1 MQWIFMLIGLVLG
14 ALVLGAATGEAM
26 AGAALGAVLGLAA
39 GQAFALQA
47 LRLQHEALR
56 KSLADLIVRFN
67 HGTGD
72 LHERLVRLEQGAPLE
87 RTEHTPEPAEASP
100 VQASVEPVASAPVA
114 PPVEHEWTLE
124 LVLPAATPSEPAAEP
139 RPEPVVEQAAVT
151 PAPTAAR
158 VVEPPVLTWF
168 DRCVAAARDWLLG
181 GNTVLRVGLVL
192 LFLGLAF
199 LLRYASER
207 VVVAVEWRYAGV
219 ALAAIALLALG
230 WWLRQRRPAY
240 ALLMQGGGI
249 AVLYLTVFAAMR
261 LHPLLTPQVA
271 MVLLV
276 VVTLCSAVLAIL
288 QDARGLAAAAALG
301 GFAAPILASSGGG
314 SHVALFSYFL
324 LLNAGIFAIAWFK
337 AWRELNLIGF
347 VGTFGIGLAW
357 GLRSYT
363 TDLWLSTQ
371 AFLLLFFLMYV
382 AIGLLFARRRLLEA
396 PSEPENGFREA
407 LLKWSARQAGY
418 VDGSVLFG
426 TPLVGFGLQYAVV
439 QHLPFG
445 PAFSALAMGLL
456 YMLLARVLAARAP
469 GRAVLL
475 VETCLALGVIFATLA
490 IPLGLDAR
498 WTSAAWAVEG
508 AGLYW
513 LGLRQ
518 QRLFARLFAL
528 LLQVGAALAFLWALR
543 SGDET
548 LLAGSALGALML
560 GAALLFSFLQLRSAG
575 ESQVP
580 DRERQLQPVL
590 ACSGLAFL
598 YLMAPLCFGPY
609 ATAAAWAV
617 AGVATLVAGLYLGAR
632 SVLISAF
639 AVQLLG
645 GLIYLMFNDRFDQG
659 VVAEV
664 LRPLAHLGFWAPA
677 LLALAGLLC
686 AWRLHLAGRVARSD
700 LLPVNLEELSHVAL
714 FWGATWWL
722 LASLSEISHFVPD
735 DLQGHVFLLVAVAS
749 LVVTTVIALGQ
760 RWPALAVLSLA
771 LVPLGFGVVL
781 LTWHLS
787 YHPLAALGWL
797 AWPALFALHF
807 VMLRRVQGLAPES
820 LIRISH
826 VLGCWLLLGV
836 LALELRFLFFAL
848 SEHYNAWRWLG
859 WVLVPCAFLVLM
871 SLRRTL
877 PWPVAAYSLEYRSY
891 AALPLAVV
899 LLGWFWL
906 VNLLSDGSAEPLLYV
921 PLINPLE
928 LGMLFVLFALHQ
940 WSRDGL
946 PPLGVEPRQM
956 QLAAQAVI
964 GASLFALLTMMV
976 CRTAFHWAQ
985 VPFQVDALIDS
996 RLVQAGLSIV
1006 WTLIALGLTIAG
1018 HLRARRDLWM
1028 AGAAL
1033 IGVVVVKLF
1042 FVDLGN
1048 SGSLERIISFI
1059 GVGVLLLVVGYFAP
1073 LPPRQVEREAQVPT

>member
-1 MQWIFMLIGLVLG
+1 MQWIFMLVGLVLG
-14 ALVLGAATGEAM
+14 ALVLGATNGEAVV
-26 AGAALGAVLGLAA
+26 GAALGGVIGLAV
-39 GQAFALQA
+39 GQALALHA
-47 LRLQHEALR
+47 LKLQHEALR
-56 KSLADLIVRFN
+56 KSLAELIARFN

-72 LHERLVRLEQGAPLE
+72 LHERLLRLEQDAVQP
-87 RTEHTPEPAEASP
+87 RTETIAEQNGPPP
-100 VQASVEPVASAPVA
+100 VQAPGQIAASVPAKPVVEP
-114 PPVEHEWTLE
+114 EWELE
-124 LVLPAATPSEPAAEP
+124 LVLPAETPTAQQSPAPAI
-139 RPEPVVEQAAVT
+139 EQAVVVPPPEAVRVT
-151 PAPTAAR
+151 EPPAPTLLER
-158 VVEPPVLTWF
+158 GI
-168 DRCVAAARDWLLG
+168 AAARDWLLG

-207 VVVAVEWRYAGV
+207 VVVAIEVRYAGV
-219 ALAAIALLALG
+219 ALAAITLLALG
-230 WWLRQRRPAY
+230 WWLRRRRPAY
-240 ALLMQGGGI
+240 ALLIQGGGI

-261 LHPLLTPQVA
+261 LHPLLSPQVA
-271 MVLLV
+271 MLLLV

-314 SHVALFSYFL
+314 SHVALFSYFA

-363 TDLWLSTQ
+363 PGLWLSTQ
-371 AFLLLFFLMYV
+371 AFLVLFFLMYV

-396 PSEPENGFREA
+396 PSEPENDSRQA

-456 YMLLARVLAARAP
+456 YMLLARLLAARAP

-475 VETCLALGVIFATLA
+475 VETCLALGVIFASLA

-513 LGLRQ
+513 LALRQ

-528 LLQVGAALAFLWALR
+528 LLQAGAAAAYLWGLR
-543 SGDET
+543 FGYET
-548 LLAGSALGALML
+548 LLEGSALGALML
-560 GAALLFSFLQLRSAG
+560 GVALLFSFLQVRGAG
-575 ESQVP
+575 DGVAE
-580 DRERQLQPVL
+580 RERKLQPLL
-590 ACSGLAFL
+590 AHGGLAFL

-609 ATAAAWAV
+609 GTAAAWAL
-617 AGVATLVAGLYLGAR
+617 AGLATLLAGLHLGMR

-639 AVQLLG
+639 VVQALG
-645 GLIYLMFNDRFDQG
+645 GVTYLIFSDGLDQA
-659 VVAEV
+659 VVAEA
-664 LRPLAHLGFWAPA
+664 LRPLAHLAFWAPV

-686 AWRLHLAGRVARSD
+686 AWRLYLAGRGARSE
-700 LLPVNLEELSHVAL
+700 LLPLDVHELSHVAL
-714 FWGATWWL
+714 FWSAAWWL
-722 LASLSEISHFVPD
+722 LAALGEISRFVPHER
-735 DLQGHVFLLVAVAS
+735 QGHVFLLVAVAS
-749 LVVTTVIALGQ
+749 LVVTALFALQQ
-760 RWPALAVLSLA
+760 RWPALAVFSLA
-771 LVPLGFGVVL
+771 LVPLGFAALL
-781 LTWHLS
+781 LTWHPA
-787 YHPLAALGWL
+787 YHPLATLGWL
-797 AWPALFALHF
+797 AWPVLFAVHF
-807 VMLRRVQGLAPES
+807 LILRRVQGLAPEA
-820 LIRISH
+820 LIRVSH

-848 SEHYNAWRWLG
+848 AEHYNAWRWLG
-859 WVLVPCAFLVLM
+859 WVLVPCAFLMLM
-871 SLRRTL
+871 SLRRPL
-877 PWPVAAYSLEYRSY
+877 PWPVVAYPQEYRSY
-891 AALPLAVV
+891 AAIPVAVG

-906 VNLLSDGSAEPLLYV
+906 VNLLSDGSAEPLPYV

-928 LGMLFVLFALHQ
+928 LGMLFVLFAVQ
-940 WSRDGL
+940 RWARDGL
-946 PPLGVEPRQM
+946 PALAIRPRQM
-956 QLAAQAVI
+956 QLAAQVVV

-976 CRTAFHWAQ
+976 CRSAFHWGQ
-985 VPFQVDALIDS
+985 VPFQADALIES

-1006 WTLIALGLTIAG
+1006 WTLIALSLTITG

-1028 AGAAL
+1028 TGAAL

-1073 LPPRQVEREAQVPT
+1073 LPPRQGRDAQVSA

>member
-14 ALVLGAATGEAM
+14 ALVLGAVSGEAM
-26 AGAALGAVLGLAA
+26 AGALLGVFVGLAV
-39 GQAFALQA
+39 GQAIALQA

-56 KSLADLIVRFN
+56 KSLAGLIERFN
-67 HGTGD
+67 LGTGD
-72 LHERLVRLEQGAPLE
+72 LHERLLRLETGAPPQ
-87 RTEHTPEPAEASP
+87 TDVA
-100 VQASVEPVASAPVA
+100 VEPHEEALAQPAVEQAAAAPV
-114 PPVEHEWTLE
+114 
-124 LVLPAATPSEPAAEP
+124 EPAAEP
-139 RPEPVVEQAAVT
+139 EWELELELPAASPGEPAVQSSPEPVLELPDVPHV
-151 PAPTAAR
+151 PAAAR
-158 VVEPPVLTWF
+158 VTEPPAPGLLERGIT
-168 DRCVAAARDWLLG
+168 AARDWLLG

-207 VVVAVEWRYAGV
+207 VVVAIEFRYAGV

-314 SHVALFSYFL
+314 SHVALFSYFA

-363 TDLWLSTQ
+363 PDLWLSTQ
-371 AFLLLFFLMYV
+371 AFLVLFFLMYV

-396 PSEPENGFREA
+396 PSEPENDSRQA
-407 LLKWSARQAGY
+407 LLKWSARQTGY

-426 TPLVGFGLQYAVV
+426 TPLVVFGLQYAVV

-456 YMLLARVLAARAP
+456 YMALARVLVARAP

-475 VETCLALGVIFATLA
+475 METCLALGVIFATLA

-513 LGLRQ
+513 LALRQ

-528 LLQVGAALAFLWALR
+528 LLQVAAAAAYLWDVR
-543 SGDET
+543 FGYDT
-548 LLAGSALGALML
+548 LLTGSALGALML
-560 GAALLFSFLQLRSAG
+560 GVALLFSFLQLRGAG
-575 ESQVP
+575 DTVT
-580 DRERQLQPVL
+580 DRERKLQPAL
-590 ACSGLAFL
+590 AYGGLAFL
-598 YLMAPLCFGPY
+598 YLLAPLCFGPY

-617 AGVATLVAGLYLGAR
+617 AGAATLLAGLLLGAR
-632 SVLISAF
+632 SLLTGALV
-639 AVQLLG
+639 VQALG
-645 GLIYLMFNDRFDQG
+645 GIIYLIFSDGLYQALVDETQ
-659 VVAEV
+659 
-664 LRPLAHLGFWAPA
+664 RPLAHLAFWTPV
-677 LLALAGLLC
+677 LLALAGLFC
-686 AWRLHLAGRVARSD
+686 AWRLHLAGRLNRADLRSMA
-700 LLPVNLEELSHVAL
+700 LQELSNVAL
-714 FWGATWWL
+714 CWFAAWWL
-722 LASLSEISHFVPD
+722 LAAFSEIARFVPEP
-735 DLQGHVFLLVAVAS
+735 LQAHVFLLVAAISLAS
-749 LVVTTVIALGQ
+749 TTLFALHQ

-771 LVPLGFGVVL
+771 LVPLGFAAVPFA
-781 LTWHLS
+781 WHLD
-787 YHPLAALGWL
+787 YHPLAELGWL
-797 AWPALFALHF
+797 AWPALFIVHLL
-807 VMLRRVQGLAPES
+807 MLRRVVGLAPEVLVRS
-820 LIRISH
+820 SH

-836 LALELRFLFFAL
+836 VALELRFLFAAL
-848 SEHYNAWRWLG
+848 AENYNAWRWLG
-859 WVLVPCAFLVLM
+859 WVLVPCAFLLLM
-871 SLRRTL
+871 SVRRAL
-877 PWPVAAYSLEYRSY
+877 PWPMAAYPREYRSY
-891 AALPLAVV
+891 AALPIAVV

-906 VNLLSDGSAEPLLYV
+906 VNLLSDGSAEPLPYV

-928 LGMLFVLFALHQ
+928 LGMLIVLFAVQHWARQ
-940 WSRDGL
+940 GL
-946 PPLGVEPRQM
+946 AM
-956 QLAAQAVI
+956 LAIRAEHLRRATQDVM

-976 CRTAFHWAQ
+976 CRTAVHWGQ
-985 VPFQVDALIDS
+985 VPFQADALVGS
-996 RLVQAGLSIV
+996 QLVQAGLSIV
-1006 WTLIALGLTIAG
+1006 WTLIALGLTITG
-1018 HLRARRDLWM
+1018 HIRVRRDLWM
-1028 AGAAL
+1028 VGASL

-1073 LPPRQVEREAQVPT
+1073 LPPRREAKEQVPA

>member
-1 MQWIFMLIGLVLG
+1 MQWIFMLVGLVLG
-14 ALVLGAATGEAM
+14 ALVLGATNGESM
-26 AGAALGAVLGLAA
+26 AGAALGALLGLAA
-39 GQAFALQA
+39 GQALALHA
-47 LRLQHEALR
+47 LKLQHEALR
-56 KSLADLIVRFN
+56 KSLAELIARFN

-72 LHERLVRLEQGAPLE
+72 LHERLVRLEQGAAQP
-87 RTEHTPEPAEASP
+87 RTETPPEQAEVP
-100 VQASVEPVASAPVA
+100 RVQAPVESAAATPVA
-114 PPVEHEWTLE
+114 PAVEREWELE
-124 LVLPAATPSEPAAEP
+124 LVLPAVTPPTPRAQPSPAPAL
-139 RPEPVVEQAAVT
+139 EQAAATPASAAAWVT
-151 PAPTAAR
+151 EPPAPTLLER
-158 VVEPPVLTWF
+158 GI
-168 DRCVAAARDWLLG
+168 AAARDWLLG

-207 VVVAVEWRYAGV
+207 VVVAIELRYAAV

-261 LHPLLTPQVA
+261 LHPLLSPQVA
-271 MVLLV
+271 MGLLV

-314 SHVALFSYFL
+314 SHVALFSYFA

-396 PSEPENGFREA
+396 PSEPENDSREA

-426 TPLVGFGLQYAVV
+426 TPLVSFGLQYAVV

-456 YMLLARVLAARAP
+456 YLLLARLLFSRAP

-475 VETCLALGVIFATLA
+475 METCLALGVIFATLA

-513 LGLRQ
+513 LAVRQ

-528 LLQVGAALAFLWALR
+528 LLQVAAAAAYLWEVR
-543 SGDET
+543 FGYET
-548 LLAGSALGALML
+548 LLTGPALGALML
-560 GAALLFSFLQLRSAG
+560 GVALLFSFLQLRGAG
-575 ESQVP
+575 DGVG
-580 DRERQLQPVL
+580 DRERKLQPAL
-590 ACSGLAFL
+590 AYGGLAFL
-598 YLMAPLCFGPY
+598 YLLAPLCFGPY
-609 ATAAAWAV
+609 GTAAAWAV
-617 AGVATLVAGLYLGAR
+617 AGAATLLAGLFLGAR
-632 SVLISAF
+632 SLLIGAF
-639 AVQLLG
+639 VVQVLG
-645 GLIYLMFNDRFDQG
+645 GVVYLTFSDGLYQAQ
-659 VVAEV
+659 VVET
-664 LRPLAHLGFWAPA
+664 LRPFAHLTFWAPV
-677 LLALAGLLC
+677 LLGLAGLFC

-700 LLPVNLEELSHVAL
+700 LLPLDVQELSNVAL
-714 FWGATWWL
+714 FWCAAWWL
-722 LASLSEISHFVPD
+722 LAALSEISRFVPGE
-735 DLQGHVFLLVAVAS
+735 LQGHVFLLVAVAS
-749 LVVTTVIALGQ
+749 LAATTLFALHQ
-760 RWPALAVLSLA
+760 RWPALAVFSLA
-771 LVPLGFGVVL
+771 LVPLGFGAVL
-781 LTWHLS
+781 LTWHLA

-807 VMLRRVQGLAPES
+807 LMLRRVQGLAPEA
-820 LIRISH
+820 LVRIGH
-826 VLGCWLLLGV
+826 VLGCWLLLGI
-836 LALELRFLFFAL
+836 LALELRFLFAAL
-848 SEHYNAWRWLG
+848 AEHYNAWRWLG
-859 WVLVPCAFLVLM
+859 WVLVPCAFLMLM
-871 SLRRTL
+871 SLRRAL
-877 PWPVAAYSLEYRSY
+877 PWPVAAYPQEYRSY
-891 AALPLAVV
+891 AAIPVAVL

-906 VNLLSDGSAEPLLYV
+906 VNLLSDGSAEPLPYV

-928 LGMLFVLFALHQ
+928 LGMLFVLFAIQ
-940 WSRDGL
+940 RWARDGL
-946 PPLGVEPRQM
+946 SALPVEPRQM

-976 CRTAFHWAQ
+976 CRSAFHWGQ
-985 VPFQVDALIDS
+985 VPFQIDALIDS

-1006 WTLIALGLTIAG
+1006 WTLIALSLTIVG

-1028 AGAAL
+1028 TGAAL
-1033 IGVVVVKLF
+1033 IAVVVVKLF

-1073 LPPRQVEREAQVPT
+1073 LPPRQPRETEVPA